1 MGTIPM
7 IIISFIFGTLM
18 GSFFYTLALRYADGS
33 MLENPKAALISR
45 SRCPQ
50 CQSNISPIH
59 LIPIVGYIIQKGKCR
74 NCGGEISP
82 IYPAMEILYGLTAY
96 LFAWKIGI
104 TFYSLN
110 AYLLA
115 GIALCI
121 AVVDIKSLIIPDSL
135 VIAFIALSIY
145 PIILN
150 YNITD
155 NLFGL
160 LALFAFF
167 IIILLLFPGSFG
179 GGDLKFGSAIG
190 LLSGLEMSI
199 VVLEVSLVSGA
210 ITGIIYAL
218 KTRKNLRTK
227 IPFAPFLSLG
237 LIVSLLYGR
246 DILLIYY
253 RILF

>member
-1 MGTIPM
+1 M
-7 IIISFIFGTLM
+7 
-18 GSFFYTLALRYADGS
+18 
-33 MLENPKAALISR
+33 
-45 SRCPQ
+45 
-50 CQSNISPIH
+50 
-59 LIPIVGYIIQKGKCR
+59 
-74 NCGGEISP
+74 
-82 IYPAMEILYGLTAY
+82 YPAMELLYGLMAT
-96 LFAWKIGI
+96 LFACKIGI
-104 TFYSLN
+104 SFYSVN

-115 GIALCI
+115 GVALCI

-135 VIAFIALSIY
+135 VIAFVVLSVY

-155 NLFGL
+155 NLLGL

-190 LLSGLEMSI
+190 LLAGLELSI
-199 VVLEVSLVSGA
+199 IVLETSLLSGA
-210 ITGIIYAL
+210 IIGILYAL
-218 KTRKNLRTK
+218 KTRKSLRTK

-246 DILLIYY
+246 DILLVYY